1 MDIIIE
7 QGFDFNVVDL
17 FFIFK
22 FYFKNSNCFIK
33 SLYLCINTKEDS
45 NTLFTYK
52 KISIPNKKISSKK
65 EGKRDIRLIEINE
78 VISQDLSNNNINN
91 IEIDRID
98 DDLN

>member
-33 SLYLCINTKEDS
+33 SLYLCINTKEDF

-52 KISIPNKKISSKK
+52 KISYHGLQNYKIDAFIK
-65 EGKRDIRLIEINE
+65 
-78 VISQDLSNNNINN
+78 
-91 IEIDRID
+91 
-98 DDLN
+98 